1 MLKNT
6 GRKHEQFV
14 AKLQK
19 ALMDSQGLIQQHN
32 ISIELNKKLIDKNG
46 IEREFDIYWEYE
58 FGGIAYRTVIECKDY
73 ESKISIDR
81 IDSFIGKLRD
91 FPGIQGVFATKTGYQ
106 SGAEKKAKAN
116 NIQTL
121 VVRNMDDCDW
131 IDKDGNPYI
140 QKIHMD
146 MNIIHP
152 PRIIKFEPKIDR
164 EWVIKEGLEHQIIRF
179 SEPNDKIL

>member
-6 GRKHEQFV
+6 GRKYEQFV

-91 FPGIQGVFATKTGYQ
+91 FPGIQ
-106 SGAEKKAKAN
+106 
-116 NIQTL
+116 
-121 VVRNMDDCDW
+121 D
-131 IDKDGNPYI
+131 
-140 QKIHMD
+140 
-146 MNIIHP
+146 
-152 PRIIKFEPKIDR
+152 
-164 EWVIKEGLEHQIIRF
+164 
-179 SEPNDKIL
+179 